1 MRTISPDVARAE
13 QDIEDRMLGETG
25 PDPDARGVARWVM
38 ERFARIKEFDAF
50 ESEFDTR
57 YSAAID
63 EEERQAAILH
73 LAAQLGASRR
83 ELARDA
89 QAFDLYFDREAV
101 VERVRRR
108 RGEEERAIA
117 FGLRR
122 LGQFGADALD
132 ENEAQAAI
140 RTAWNYGRDPR
151 IRESGFT
158 CLRIAL
164 ENASEAEE
172 ETKAGEVA
180 LWEAQRTGLQPDE
193 TVDAQ
198 CEALRILALAA
209 PQSAEEIVERR
220 LTSPLPGDDF
230 FVRREIVRLVASSAA
245 FDRTCEDRL
254 RQAMSDPSA
263 AVRQCVAGEL
273 WRRPGAAKTNSEEL
287 AGDNEPKV
295 RAMLVVRLPL
305 LAQSIGTDRAA
316 RILQSRLAQEA
327 EPFVLRAALRVAVEW
342 SWSDVGIAQMLAAE
356 LREDLTVI
364 HSGGTDPKL
373 RRWAAETIEQ
383 IWCAADPEARA
394 LAARVRAATTPV
406 AEGRVVVVP
415 GLAEAAAQD
424 EILVGRVLSVLA
436 QEGYS
441 LELLSGGRLRHG
453 ELIGF
458 RSWRLLHEWRNPGSD
473 KRQGFSHWT
482 GRIWRGRTVA
492 PSNIMAELAP
502 TKVPG
507 EPLFQPSEG
516 NWRPWLPLPDL
527 ILSTIDTGKLVK
539 VHSAEGITEIHPPKT
554 FLERLLARIKLTWNF
569 ARFASLR
576 NWDEGSGSTPDAYS
590 HGLRKIGVNLVLKQ
604 NPDREVD
611 PQVVQ
616 FFSFG
621 PVFLAVPLFWD
632 QAATYFSSL
641 YANTLLQLALFIA
654 LASAWFFFRH
664 VFKARRMR
672 RARESLAIVVGG
684 WGTRGKSG
692 TERLKAAVFSA
703 LGHPLV
709 SKTTGNE
716 AMFLY
721 GLPFGDIREM
731 FLFRPYDKA
740 TIWEQMNLAV
750 LASKLGARVFLWEC
764 MGLTPAYVKV
774 LQRHWMRDDIA
785 TITNTY
791 PDHEDVQ
798 GPAGRNIPEV
808 MVNFIPRHSRLITSE
823 EQMRPI
829 LVEAARELGTSFTG
843 VGWLEA
849 GLIADEILAR
859 FPYQEHPYNIALV
872 TAMAAELGIAPDVA
886 VKEMADRVVQDIGAL
901 KVYPEAHVFSRR
913 LEFVL
918 GNSANER
925 FGALGNWTRVGFDKQ
940 DPVAEP
946 DTWITT
952 VINNRADRVPRS
964 RVFASI
970 IVKDISADR
979 HVLIGSNLEGLQG
992 FIEEAWGE
1000 FAQGITLWPRDR
1012 ATSGPAEELK
1022 AWAKRFRIVHTAEQM
1037 YRVLEAM
1044 LGDLGDDEEWLARL
1058 SSAQEAEV
1066 AQLLRTS
1073 GLAEATGIADHFEAA
1088 RQQLQEYRI
1097 LEASLQS
1104 SAAPDEIDLQLR
1116 EQAHRWFQ
1124 AKIVV
1129 VQDYYATGE
1138 EIVRTLAGITPPGFR
1153 NRVMGMQNIKG
1164 TGLDFVY
1171 RWHAWETVHRA
1182 CADALGDDQA
1192 KVQRGLETLSSFREF
1207 GILSAELVRHVVKE
1221 LRAREITGGEISQA
1235 LLDLIEAQL
1244 QEQLAQQEKSGEG
1257 QEKSGSWSA
1266 LVAWIEAF
1274 LDSGDAVR
1282 RRKKADLIYKELS
1295 AERISSSRAVVELKK
1310 LTTRQKGG
1318 WLQNDL
1324 KSSQMRGLWSAITRN
1339 RLDQGR
1345 KSASH

>member
-1 MRTISPDVARAE
+1 M
-13 QDIEDRMLGETG
+13 G
-25 PDPDARGVARWVM
+25 
-38 ERFARIKEFDAF
+38 
-50 ESEFDTR
+50 
-57 YSAAID
+57 
-63 EEERQAAILH
+63 
-73 LAAQLGASRR
+73 
-83 ELARDA
+83 
-89 QAFDLYFDREAV
+89 
-101 VERVRRR
+101 
-108 RGEEERAIA
+108 
-117 FGLRR
+117 
-122 LGQFGADALD
+122 
-132 ENEAQAAI
+132 
-140 RTAWNYGRDPR
+140 DPR

-254 RQAMSDPSA
+254 RQATSDPSA

-394 LAARVRAATTPV
+394 LAARVRAATAPV

-458 RSWRLLHEWRNPGSD
+458 RSWRLLHEWRHPGSD

-590 HGLRKIGVNLVLKQ
+590 NGLRKIGVNLVLKQ

-692 TERLKAAVFSA
+692 TE
-703 LGHPLV
+703 
-709 SKTTGNE
+709 
-716 AMFLY
+716 
-721 GLPFGDIREM
+721 
-731 FLFRPYDKA
+731 
-740 TIWEQMNLAV
+740 
-750 LASKLGARVFLWEC
+750 
-764 MGLTPAYVKV
+764 
-774 LQRHWMRDDIA
+774 
-785 TITNTY
+785 
-791 PDHEDVQ
+791 
-798 GPAGRNIPEV
+798 
-808 MVNFIPRHSRLITSE
+808 
-823 EQMRPI
+823 
-829 LVEAARELGTSFTG
+829 
-843 VGWLEA
+843 
-849 GLIADEILAR
+849 
-859 FPYQEHPYNIALV
+859 
-872 TAMAAELGIAPDVA
+872 
-886 VKEMADRVVQDIGAL
+886 
-901 KVYPEAHVFSRR
+901 
-913 LEFVL
+913 
-918 GNSANER
+918 
-925 FGALGNWTRVGFDKQ
+925 
-940 DPVAEP
+940 
-946 DTWITT
+946 
-952 VINNRADRVPRS
+952 
-964 RVFASI
+964 
-970 IVKDISADR
+970 
-979 HVLIGSNLEGLQG
+979 
-992 FIEEAWGE
+992 
-1000 FAQGITLWPRDR
+1000 
-1012 ATSGPAEELK
+1012 
-1022 AWAKRFRIVHTAEQM
+1022 
-1037 YRVLEAM
+1037 
-1044 LGDLGDDEEWLARL
+1044 RL

-1221 LRAREITGGEISQA
+1221 LRAREITGGEISQT

-1244 QEQLAQQEKSGEG
+1244 LEQLAQQKKSGEG

>member
-1 MRTISPDVARAE
+1 MTNISPDLARAE
-13 QDIEDRMLGETG
+13 QDIEDRMLGDTG
-25 PDPDARGVARWVM
+25 PDPDARGVAQWLM
-38 ERFARIKEFDAF
+38 ARFVRIGELDAF
-50 ESEFDTR
+50 ENEFEAR
-57 YSAAID
+57 YGGAIQED
-63 EEERQAAILH
+63 ERRAAILH

-83 ELARDA
+83 QLARDA
-89 QAFDLYFDREAV
+89 KALDLYFDREAV

-108 RGEEERAIA
+108 RGEEERGIA

-122 LGQFGADALD
+122 LGQFGVDMLQ

-140 RTAWNYGRDPR
+140 RLAWNYDRDPR

-164 ENASEAEE
+164 ESAFEAGEGA
-172 ETKAGEVA
+172 KADEVA
-180 LWEAQRTGLQPDE
+180 LWEVQRTALQPAE
-193 TVDAQ
+193 TVAAQ

-220 LTSPLPGDDF
+220 LSDPLPGDDF
-230 FVRREIVRLVASSAA
+230 FVRREIVRLVAGSAA
-245 FDRTCEDRL
+245 FDRTSADRL

-263 AVRQCVAGEL
+263 AVRQCLAAEL
-273 WRRPGAAKTNSEEL
+273 WRRSGAAETHCDEL
-287 AGDNEPKV
+287 AQDDDPKV
-295 RAMLVVRLPL
+295 RAMMMARLPL
-305 LAQSIGTDRAA
+305 LAHSIGTGRTV
-316 RILQSRLAQEA
+316 RILRSRLEQEA
-327 EPFVLRAALRVAVEW
+327 DPFALRAALNVAVEW
-342 SWSDVGIAQMLAAE
+342 SWTDADIARTLAAE
-356 LREDLTVI
+356 LQDELAAI
-364 HSGGTDPKL
+364 HSDRADSKL
-373 RRWAAETIEQ
+373 RSWAAETIEQ

-394 LAARVRAATTPV
+394 LAERVRAAVTPV
-406 AEGRVVVVP
+406 KHGGKVFVP
-415 GLAEAAAQD
+415 GLTEAVAQD
-424 EILVGRVLSVLA
+424 EVTVGRVLGVLA
-436 QEGYS
+436 QDGYS
-441 LELLSGGRLRHG
+441 LELLSGGKLRHG

-458 RSWRLLHEWRNPGSD
+458 RSWRLYHEWRNPSSD

-482 GRIWRGRTVA
+482 GRIWRGRIVA
-492 PSNIMAELAP
+492 PSAIMAELAP

-507 EPLFQPSEG
+507 EPLYQPSEG

-527 ILSTIDTGKLVK
+527 ILSTIDSGKVVK
-539 VHSAEGITEIHPPKT
+539 VHSAEGITEIRPPRT
-554 FLERLLARIKLTWNF
+554 FLQRLSARLKLTRDF
-569 ARFASLR
+569 ARYAALR
-576 NWDEGSGSTPDAYS
+576 NWNEGSGSTADAYS
-590 HGLRKIGVNLVLKQ
+590 KELRKIGVNLVLKE
-604 NPDREVD
+604 NPDREID
-611 PQVVQ
+611 PQVAQ

-621 PVFLAVPLFWD
+621 PAVLAAPLFWD

-641 YANTLLQLALFIA
+641 YANTLLQLSLFVA

-664 VFKARRMR
+664 VAKAREMR
-672 RARESLAIVVGG
+672 RARDSLAIVVGG

-703 LGHPLV
+703 LGHPLI

-721 GLPFGDIREM
+721 SLPFGDIREM

-750 LASKLGARVFLWEC
+750 LASKLRARVFLWEC

-808 MVNFIPRHSRLITSE
+808 MVNFIPESSRLITSE

-829 LVEAARELGTSFTG
+829 LAEAARELGTAFAG

-849 GLIADEILAR
+849 GLIPDEVLAR
-859 FPYQEHPYNIALV
+859 FPYEEHPYNIALV

-901 KVYPEAHVFSRR
+901 KVYPEAHVLSRR

-925 FGALGNWTRVGFDKQ
+925 FGALGNWARVGFDKQ
-940 DPVAEP
+940 DPVAAP

-979 HVLIGSNLEGLQG
+979 HVLIGSNLEGLRG

-1000 FAQGITLWPRDR
+1000 FAQGITLWPNDR
-1012 ATSGPAEELK
+1012 ATAGPTEELK
-1022 AWAKRFRIVHTAEQM
+1022 SWAKRFRIVHTAEQLR
-1037 YRVLEAM
+1037 RVLEAM
-1044 LGDLGDDEEWLARL
+1044 LRDQPEGEQWLSRTASADEEK
-1058 SSAQEAEV
+1058 V
-1066 AQLLRTS
+1066 AQLLRAS
-1073 GLAEATGIADHFEAA
+1073 DLAEATAIADRFEAA
-1088 RQQLQEYRI
+1088 HRHLQEYRA
-1097 LEASLQS
+1097 LEARLGSG
-1104 SAAPDEIDLQLR
+1104 AARDEIDRQLR

-1124 AKIVV
+1124 SKIVV
-1129 VQDYYATGE
+1129 IQDYYATGE
-1138 EIVRTLAGITPPGFR
+1138 QIVRTLAEITPPGFR
-1153 NRVMGMQNIKG
+1153 NRIMGMQNIKG

-1171 RWHAWETVHRA
+1171 RWHAWEIVHRA
-1182 CADALGDDQA
+1182 CAEALSDDPA

-1207 GILSAELVRHVVKE
+1207 GILSAGPVRHVVKV
-1221 LRAREITGGEISQA
+1221 LRSREITAGEISQA

-1244 QEQLAQQEKSGEG
+1244 QEQLAQQEKSGGE
-1257 QEKSGSWSA
+1257 QEASGRWNA
-1266 LVAWIEAF
+1266 MIAWIEAF

-1282 RRKKADLIYKELS
+1282 RRKKADLIYRELA
-1295 AERISSSRAVVELKK
+1295 AERISSGRAVVELKK

-1318 WLQNDL
+1318 WLKNDL
-1324 KSSQMRGLWSAITRN
+1324 KSRQLHGFWSA
-1339 RLDQGR
+1339 LPAGR
-1345 KSASH
+1345 PKGGESASK